1 MPRSLSGS
9 PRRRR
14 FVVVM
19 VVCRIGAVPPVRRL
33 FFVPSEPSGASDIS
47 YMETATGDWPV
58 LIRCPACNNEARPAF
73 QIPWLAAFYLC
84 PSCGHACSDATARD
98 PSAEQGQ
105 TAERLRR
112 VVVYAMRTLHRKKQR
127 ALRNAP
133 APSEPS

>member
-1 MPRSLSGS
+1 MPWRRS
-9 PRRRR
+9 
-14 FVVVM
+14 
-19 VVCRIGAVPPVRRL
+19 PPVRRL

-47 YMETATGDWPV
+47 SMANRNGRYAV
-58 LIRCPACNNEARPAF
+58 LTRCPACNNETRLAF

-84 PSCGHACSDATARD
+84 PSCNHACADATARD

-105 TAERLRR
+105 TAESLRR